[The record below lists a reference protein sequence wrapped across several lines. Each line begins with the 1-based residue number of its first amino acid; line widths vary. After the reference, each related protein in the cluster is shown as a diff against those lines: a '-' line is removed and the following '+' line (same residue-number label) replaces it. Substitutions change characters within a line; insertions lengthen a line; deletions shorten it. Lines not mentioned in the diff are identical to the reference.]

1 MIVCVIHTHTDLEW
15 LVFKKQTL
23 AEKSQSYNIGQ
34 SVNESK
40 PLFSE
45 KVSFSIFKYKYIYI
59 CIHRRIHLQICILTH
74 IVPVRQV
81 KKKLCDSGIKSACL
95 VLPFN
100 TFLSLHGERDQ
111 LWQAKSIVVSR
122 PGFENKALCI
132 CFNLFVLIT
141 MSENLY

>member
-45 KVSFSIFKYKYIYI
+45 KVSFSIFKYKYIYMYT
-59 CIHRRIHLQICILTH
+59 QTH
-74 IVPVRQV
+74 TCADMYTHTYCASQTGQEEAV
-81 KKKLCDSGIKSACL
+81 
-95 VLPFN
+95 
-100 TFLSLHGERDQ
+100 
-111 LWQAKSIVVSR
+111 
-122 PGFENKALCI
+122 
-132 CFNLFVLIT
+132 
-141 MSENLY
+141 